1 MSTTIDEK
9 VVSMRFDNRQFENNV
24 KTSLGTLDKLKQS
37 LNLSGAAKGLENINS
52 AASRF
57 SLAPL
62 SDSVDTVRTKF
73 SYLQA
78 TIQHQLNNIVDSAV
92 NAGRRIVSALT
103 IDPIKDGFAEYK
115 TQMNSV
121 QTILANTSKE
131 GTTVKDV
138 NAALDTL
145 NTYADKTI
153 YNFTEMTRNIGTFTA
168 AGVKLQDSVD
178 AIQGIANL
186 AAVSGSNSQQAST
199 AMYQLSQALAAGK
212 VNLQDWNSVVNA
224 GMGGKVFQD
233 ALIRTSEHLK
243 TGAKAAIKA
252 KGSFRESISEGWM
265 TQEVLTETLSQF
277 STAADTQKEY
287 QAAVKKFVS
296 QGYTKQEAKE
306 MADMARTA
314 GNAATKVKT
323 FTQLIDTL
331 KEALGSGWT
340 KTWQLIIGDFEE
352 AKTLWTDVSDYFSEV
367 INKSSDARNKMLQVW
382 AKKGGRE
389 MAIESIKNAFKGLL
403 SVIKPIKEAFRE
415 VFPRTTAKQ
424 LLHITRSIRDLT
436 RTFKLSDEQSK
447 NLKSTFKGLFSIV
460 GIGVDVIKA
469 IGKGIASL
477 LGGLSGIGG
486 GVLEVTAAL
495 GENITEFRE
504 HIKQTD
510 LFGKAVKIATG
521 FLSNIITKIKE
532 FGKTLKNSFDSFNDS
547 GFIDFFKALWNI
559 VKQVGSA
566 IVNALGGIGKTIS
579 DVLGKGD
586 IFEVINSGLIAGI
599 LLGIQKFTGSLKDIT
614 ESAGGMLENVKGI
627 LDDVRGCL
635 QAYQEQLKAGALLKI
650 ASAIALLA
658 ASIFVISTIDP
669 DSLNKALGAITV
681 LFAELVG
688 SLALFGK
695 MDSNFKGT
703 IKAVS
708 LMNSLAVAILI
719 LSSAMKVLS
728 TIGWEGIAKGLVSV
742 GALMAELLV
751 FLKFASFDKKLG
763 KTAKGILVLSAALLV
778 LSYAVK
784 NFGSLSWSE
793 IGKGLAS
800 IGGLLIELTAFTR
813 LTGSA
818 KHILSTGTS
827 MILLGAA
834 LKIMASAVKDF
845 GSLSWDEIGKGLAT
859 MAGALAEVVIAMNT
873 MPKSTLLIG
882 TGLVVVGAALKV
894 LASAMKDFSGMSW
907 IEIGKGLT
915 VLGGA
920 LAELAIGLNFMNGTL
935 AGSAALLIAAAA
947 LSVITPVLKTL
958 GGMSISSIVKSLL
971 TLAGAFTVIGVA
983 GLLLTPIIPSILGLA
998 AAFALFGVATLGIG
1012 AGITLIAAGISA
1024 LSVALTAGATS
1035 IVAGLTVIITGILNL
1050 IPTIATK
1057 IGEGLVAFAKVI
1069 GDYAPQLADSLLKF
1083 VYEVLNSLATYTPKI
1098 VDSLAVLLI
1107 GVINGLAKH
1116 VPTLI
1121 VAVVNLIGK
1130 VLEGVIKALNGIDTT
1145 NLLKTIAAVGLMTA
1159 LMYALSGVIGLIPSA
1174 MAGVIGVGLVVSELS
1189 LVLAAIG
1196 GLAQIPGLS
1205 WLIEEGGNL
1214 LGKIGTA
1221 IGQFVGGIVGGVAK
1235 GMTSSL
1241 PEIGANLSKFMVNA
1255 TPFISGAKT
1264 ITPESLSGV
1273 RTLVSVITA
1282 LTAAN
1287 ILDSIATFVTGKS
1300 SLDKFGEQIIPFG
1313 KAMVKFSSTVSG
1325 KIDANAVT
1333 ATANAGKVL
1342 TEMAKNVPNAGGL
1355 VSVFAGENDLAEFAK
1370 KLIPFG
1376 KAMTKFSSEVSGKIN
1391 EGAVT
1396 AAANA
1401 GRTIA
1406 QMADTLPNSGGIVS
1420 WFTGENDLGAFAQK
1434 LIPFG
1439 KAMSKFSSEVAGKI
1453 EPDTVTASA
1462 NAGKAIA
1469 EMASTLPNS
1478 GGVVSWFTGENDLDD
1493 FAKKIV
1499 PFGKAMARFSKE
1511 VSGKIDEGAV
1521 TAAANAGN
1529 AIAQMA
1535 STLPNSGGVVGWFA
1549 GDVDFDDFSKNIK
1562 SFGSAMASF
1571 SKKVTGIDEQ
1581 AVTAAAN
1588 AGKTIVNM
1596 AANFP
1601 KKGGFAEAFKGVTES
1616 FPANLGN
1623 LGKGIS
1629 AFSREVSGSEMNVDK
1644 IKSASSVLKTVSAMA
1659 SVKNSNLFTTE
1670 LRTDILN
1677 RNLNMMGDGI
1687 SSFCKK
1693 VSGDKVNTEK
1703 ADSAASVLK
1712 TLSGIFVNKNMMN
1725 GLISSDIDL
1734 TSFKTKL
1741 AQLGGGIA
1749 KFSESISGKKFDF
1762 EASKNA
1768 CNILKSIMSN
1778 LSGDKINQFVS
1789 ANVDFSTFKTKLVQI
1804 GNAISKFSETV
1815 SGKKIDFAASNNAVK
1830 LFKSIMANLPST
1842 EKISTFISGSANL
1855 NDFGSKLRQMGNA
1868 VVKFSNSVSGKKIDF
1883 AASNSAIKLFKS
1895 IMTNLPSTEKV
1906 STFLSGKANFNDFG
1920 SKLRQMGNAVVKFSN
1935 SVSGKKIDFAASK
1948 NAIKVFK
1955 SIMANLPSTEKVNG
1969 FASSQTNFK
1978 EFGTKLTQMGNAV
1991 VKFSNAVSGKVKLG
2005 DVNSAI
2011 KACNSLVRMAKGM
2024 GGVDFGNLKSFSS
2037 ALKKLGTAQV
2047 DKFVS
2052 AFKNSGTK
2060 LNSAGASMSKNLAKG
2075 IKSGASAITNAGKSV
2090 GSSAVNGLKTKQS
2103 SFTKAGESLVK
2114 AFGSGIAKGGSKA
2127 SKKVGSMAT
2136 EASKGAK
2143 DKYSKFESAGKYLGK
2158 GLLKGLEAKRQDLY
2172 DKGASLAKAANKG
2185 FKDNEDINSPSRV
2198 WYGFG
2203 CYMIEGLTNAL
2214 GDGERDVNKSTKG
2227 IAKRSTK
2234 TFSAA
2239 LSKMTDMF
2247 SMDTD
2252 TEPTIRPV
2260 LDLSDVESGANAIN
2274 GMLGMN
2280 PSIGMT
2286 LARAQSINTMMQNRQ
2301 NGNSE
2306 LLSAIKGLR
2315 KDMAESNNGVSL
2327 NMQLDYNAGSDANE
2341 IASDI
2346 ANNLRR
2352 AIRRGI

>member
-1 MSTTIDEK
+1 MSATVDEK
-9 VVSMRFDNRQFENNV
+9 IVSMKFDNRQFENNV
-24 KTSLGTLDKLKQS
+24 KTSLGTLDRLKQS

-52 AASRF
+52 VASRF
-57 SLAPL
+57 SLSPL
-62 SDSVDTVRTKF
+62 CDSVDTVRTKF

-92 NAGRRIVSALT
+92 NAGKRIVSALT
-103 IDPIKDGFAEYK
+103 TDPIKDGFAEYE

-138 NAALDTL
+138 NAALDEL

-168 AGVKLQDSVD
+168 AGVKLDDSVN

-287 QAAVKKFVS
+287 EAAVKKFVS
-296 QGYTKQEAKE
+296 QGYSKQEAKE

-352 AKTLWTDVSDYFSEV
+352 AKSLWTDVSDFFSDV
-367 INKSSDARNKMLQVW
+367 INKSSDARNNMLEVW
-382 AKKGGRE
+382 AKKGGRK

-403 SVIKPIKEAFRE
+403 SIIKPIKEAFRE

-436 RTFKLSDEQSK
+436 KTFKLSDEQSK

-460 GIGVDVIKA
+460 GIGIDAIKA

-477 LGGLSGIGG
+477 IGSFSGIGG

-495 GENITEFRE
+495 GENITDFRE
-504 HIKQTD
+504 YIKQTD
-510 LFGKAVKIATG
+510 LFGKAVKMVTG

-532 FGKTLKNSFDSFNDS
+532 FGKASKNSFDSFKDN

-566 IVNALGGIGKTIS
+566 IVNVLGGIGKTVS
-579 DVLGKGD
+579 DVIGNGD
-586 IFEVINSGLIAGI
+586 IFEVINTGLIAGI
-599 LLGIQKFTGSLKDIT
+599 LLGLQKFTGSLKDV
-614 ESAGGMLENVKGI
+614 ADNVGGILENVKGV

-658 ASIFVISTIDP
+658 AAIFVISTIDP
-669 DSLNKALGAITV
+669 DSLGKALGAITV

-688 SLALFGK
+688 SLALFSK
-695 MDSNFKGT
+695 IDSNYKGA
-703 IKAVS
+703 IKAAG
-708 LMNSLAVAILI
+708 LMNGLAVAILI
-719 LSSAMKVLS
+719 LSAAMKVMS
-728 TIGWEGIAKGLVSV
+728 SISWEGIAKGLVSI
-742 GALMAELLV
+742 GALMTELAL
-751 FLKFASFDKKLG
+751 FLNFAKFDKKFG
-763 KTAKGILVLSAALLV
+763 KTAKGILVLSAALVV

-784 NFGSLSWSE
+784 NFGAMSWEE

-800 IGGLLIELTAFTR
+800 IGALLVELTVFTR
-813 LTGSA
+813 LTGNA
-818 KHILSTGTS
+818 KHVLSTATS

-845 GSLSWDEIGKGLAT
+845 GSMSWDEIGRGLVT

-894 LASAMKDFSGMSW
+894 LASAMKDFSSMSW
-907 IEIGKGLT
+907 EEIGKGL
-915 VLGGA
+915 VVIGGA
-920 LAELAIGLNFMNGTL
+920 LVELAIGLHFMNNTL

-947 LSVITPVLKTL
+947 LSVIAPVLKTL
-958 GGMSISSIVKSLL
+958 GEMSVSSIVKSLL
-971 TLAGAFTVIGVA
+971 TLAGAFAVIGVA

-1012 AGITLIAAGISA
+1012 AGITLIATGISA

-1035 IVAGLTVIITGILNL
+1035 IVAGLTVIITGILDL

-1057 IGEGLVAFAKVI
+1057 IGEGLVALAMVI
-1069 GDYAPQLADSLLKF
+1069 GTYAPQFAESLLKF
-1083 VYEVLNSLATYTPKI
+1083 VYEILNSLATYMPKI
-1098 VDSLAVLLI
+1098 VDALAVLLI

-1116 VPTLI
+1116 IPTLI

-1145 NLLKTIAAVGLMTA
+1145 NLLKTIVAVGLMTA
-1159 LMYALSGVIGLIPSA
+1159 LMYALSGIVGLIPSA
-1174 MAGVIGVGLVVSELS
+1174 MAGLLGVGVVIAEMA
-1189 LVLAAIG
+1189 LVLGAIG
-1196 GLAQIPGLS
+1196 ALAQIPGLS

-1221 IGQFVGGIVGGVAK
+1221 IGQFIGGIVGGVAK
-1235 GMTSSL
+1235 GMTASL
-1241 PEIGANLSKFMVNA
+1241 PDIGTNLSKFMVNV
-1255 TPFISGAKT
+1255 TPFINGAKT
-1264 ITPESLSGV
+1264 ITPEMLSGV
-1273 RTLVSVITA
+1273 KTLTGVILA

-1287 ILDSIATFVTGKS
+1287 ILDSIATFVTGENSLEKFSEQIMPFGKAMVKFS
-1300 SLDKFGEQIIPFG
+1300 SIVSGKIDAAAVTSTANAGKVIAEMADAIPNSGGLAGVFAGENDLDEFSKKIIPFG
-1313 KAMVKFSSTVSG
+1313 KAMVKFSSIVSG
-1325 KIDANAVT
+1325 KID
-1333 ATANAGKVL
+1333 G
-1342 TEMAKNVPNAGGL
+1342 
-1355 VSVFAGENDLAEFAK
+1355 
-1370 KLIPFG
+1370 
-1376 KAMTKFSSEVSGKIN
+1376 
-1391 EGAVT
+1391 GAVT

-1401 GRTIA
+1401 GRVIA
-1406 QMADTLPNSGGIVS
+1406 QMADTIPNTGGLAAK
-1420 WFTGENDLGAFAQK
+1420 FAGDNDLGEFSKK

-1439 KAMSKFSSEVAGKI
+1439 KAMASFSKEVSGKI
-1453 EPDTVTASA
+1453 NADAITASA
-1462 NAGKAIA
+1462 NAGKIIA
-1469 EMASTLPNS
+1469 EMADTIPND
-1478 GGVVSWFTGENDLDD
+1478 GGAISWFTGDNDLKD
-1493 FAKKIV
+1493 FTEKIV
-1499 PFGKAMARFSKE
+1499 PFGKAMTSFSKE

-1521 TAAANAGN
+1521 TAAANAGKVL
-1529 AIAQMA
+1529 AKMSA
-1535 STLPNSGGVVGWFA
+1535 TLPNSGGLSGLFT
-1549 GDVDFDDFSKNIK
+1549 GEVDFDDFTDNIK
-1562 SFGSAMASF
+1562 SFGRAMAKF
-1571 SKKVTGIDEQ
+1571 SKKVSGIDEG
-1581 AVTAAAN
+1581 AVTAAAK
-1588 AGKTIVNM
+1588 AGKMLVKM
-1596 AANFP
+1596 ATSFP
-1601 KKGGFAEAFKGVTES
+1601 KDVTLSDAFGDVKDS
-1616 FPANLGN
+1616 FPKSLENFGT
-1623 LGKGIS
+1623 GIA
-1629 AFSREVSGSEMNVDK
+1629 AFSNAVSGSKMNIENV
-1644 IKSASSVLKTVSAMA
+1644 KSAGSVLDAISSMTKK
-1659 SVKNSNLFTTE
+1659 KNNNLFSSDLNVTALSSNLSA
-1670 LRTDILN
+1670 I
-1677 RNLNMMGDGI
+1677 GDGI
-1687 SSFCKK
+1687 SGFCEK
-1693 VSGDKVNTEK
+1693 VSGKNINAEK
-1703 ADSAASVLK
+1703 AETAANILK
-1712 TLSGIFVNKNMMN
+1712 TISSTCSNTFKLNSFLSGDVDYST
-1725 GLISSDIDL
+1725 L
-1734 TSFKTKL
+1734 KTKL
-1741 AQLGGGIA
+1741 KQIGSGIA
-1749 KFSESISGKKFDF
+1749 KFSEEVSGKKFDVK
-1762 EASKNA
+1762 AAQNA
-1768 CNILKSIMSN
+1768 CGILKSITAN
-1778 LSGDKINQFVS
+1778 ISGDKIKQLVDD
-1789 ANVDFSTFKTKLVQI
+1789 NVDFGTFGTKFAQI
-1804 GNAISKFSETV
+1804 GKAIAKFSETV
-1815 SGKKIDFAASNNAVK
+1815 SGKKMDFASANSAVK
-1830 LFKSIMANLPST
+1830 LFKSIMANLPNTDKMSEFVT
-1842 EKISTFISGSANL
+1842 NETSFK
-1855 NDFGSKLRQMGNA
+1855 DFGTKLRQMGNA
-1868 VVKFSNSVSGKKIDF
+1868 VVKFSESVSGKKIDF
-1883 AASNSAIKLFKS
+1883 NTTNSAIKLFKS
-1895 IMTNLPSTEKV
+1895 IMANLPNTEKMGAFV
-1906 STFLSGKANFNDFG
+1906 NGETSFKDFG
-1920 SKLRQMGNAVVKFSN
+1920 TRLKQMGNAVVKFSN
-1935 SVSGKKIDFAASK
+1935 S
-1948 NAIKVFK
+1948 
-1955 SIMANLPSTEKVNG
+1955 
-1969 FASSQTNFK
+1969 
-1978 EFGTKLTQMGNAV
+1978 
-1991 VKFSNAVSGKVKLG
+1991 VSGKVKLG

-2011 KACNSLVRMAKGM
+2011 KACNSLVKMARGM
-2024 GGVDFGNLKSFSS
+2024 SGVDFGSLKSFSS

-2052 AFKNSGTK
+2052 AFKNSGSK
-2060 LNSAGASMSKNLAKG
+2060 LNNAGTSMAKNLAKG
-2075 IKSGASAITNAGKSV
+2075 IKSGMPTITNAGKNA
-2090 GSSAVNGLKTKQS
+2090 GSSAIKGLKSKQANFS
-2103 SFTKAGESLVK
+2103 KAGESLVK
-2114 AFGSGIAKGGSKA
+2114 AFGTGITKGSTSA

-2143 DKYSKFESAGKYLGK
+2143 DKYGKFESAGKYLGK

-2203 CYMIEGLTNAL
+2203 GYMIEGLVNAL
-2214 GDGERDVNKSTKG
+2214 GDGEKDVNKSTKSV
-2227 IAKRSTK
+2227 AKRSTK

-2239 LSKMTDMF
+2239 LSKMSDMF
-2247 SMDTD
+2247 SMDVD

-2260 LDLSDVESGANAIN
+2260 LDLSDVEAGAGTIGN
-2274 GMLGMN
+2274 MLGLS
-2280 PSIGMT
+2280 PSIDAT
-2286 LARAQSINTMMQNRQ
+2286 LTKAQSISSMMQNRQ
-2301 NGNSE
+2301 NGNHE

-2315 KDMAESNNGVSL
+2315 KDMSSNTGTSVNV
-2327 NMQLDYNAGSDANE
+2327 QLDYNAGSDANE
-2341 IASDI
+2341 IANDI
-2346 ANNLRR
+2346 AVNLRR
-2352 AIRRGI
+2352 AIRRGV